1 MPWPSS
7 LSVAD
12 LSSSALLRTIKDGTV
27 DLVINVASPA
37 RSSQPERNFHIRR
50 TAVDFGVP
58 LLTNIKLVTMFA
70 DAIEKHKRVRTRE
83 VHVCHRCYDHSSC
96 WPMLAVP
103 SGRS

>member
-1 MPWPSS
+1 LSARGIENTLVPWPST

-12 LSSSALLRTIKDGTV
+12 LSSSALLGTIKDGTV
-27 DLVINVASPA
+27 DLVINIASPA

-70 DAIEKHKRVRTRE
+70 DAIAKHKRVRT
-83 VHVCHRCYDHSSC
+83 
-96 WPMLAVP
+96 
-103 SGRS
+103 